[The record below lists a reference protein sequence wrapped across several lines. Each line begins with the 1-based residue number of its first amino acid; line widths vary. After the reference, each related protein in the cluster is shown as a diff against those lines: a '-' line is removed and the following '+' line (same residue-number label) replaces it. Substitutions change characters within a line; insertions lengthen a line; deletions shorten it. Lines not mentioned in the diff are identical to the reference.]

1 MLTLCQRTDND
12 MDILVKVPY
21 NKVDFFMELVTSLKF
36 KAEPTSKPNAKSF
49 TPEQQEWIDGLKESL
64 EQVELH
70 QQGKIKLKS
79 FDQLLDELQD

>member
-1 MLTLCQRTDND
+1 
-12 MDILVKVPY
+12 MDILVKVPDS
-21 NKVDFFMELVTSLKF
+21 KIEFFLDLMQNLKF
-36 KAEPTSKPNAKSF
+36 KAEPTTKAKPQKKQF
-49 TPEQQEWIDGLKESL
+49 TPEQQEWIDDLKESL

>member
-1 MLTLCQRTDND
+1 
-12 MDILVKVPY
+12 MDILVKVPD
-21 NKVDFFMELVTSLKF
+21 NKVEFFMELIQNLKF
-36 KAEPTSKPNAKSF
+36 KAEPTVKTRKKPF
-49 TPEQQEWIDGLKESL
+49 TPEQQEWIDDLKESL

>member
-1 MLTLCQRTDND
+1 
-12 MDILVKVPY
+12 MDILVKVPD
-21 NKVDFFMELVTSLKF
+21 NKVEFFLELVQNLKF
-36 KAEPTSKPNAKSF
+36 KAEPTVKSKTKSF
-49 TPEQQEWIDGLKESL
+49 TPEQREWIDGLKESL

>member
-1 MLTLCQRTDND
+1 MASG
-12 MDILVKVPY
+12 MDILVKVPD
-21 NKVDFFMELVTSLKF
+21 NKVEFFMKLVQNLKL
-36 KAEPTSKPNAKSF
+36 KAEPSVQPKSKSF

-70 QQGKIKLKS
+70 HQGKIKLKS

>member
-1 MLTLCQRTDND
+1 
-12 MDILVKVPY
+12 MDILVKVPE
-21 NKVDFFMELVTSLKF
+21 NKVEFFMELVQNLKF
-36 KAEPTSKPNAKSF
+36 KAEPTSKPKTKQF
-49 TPEQQEWIDGLKESL
+49 TPEQQEWINDLKESL